1 MKKFFQKLS
10 NKNKNLINRLDSY
23 FFKNKTRKIIFLSIS
38 IVVFSGALFVV
49 SVASAGALTFFQS
62 GWTGGLTSNTTNSQ
76 TGWNQYSAGTNIT
89 AGTNVTLTPNN
100 STDTQNTFTSYTY
113 QSGQGVYLSGG
124 LSMKKPLAASCSAD
138 AQCTSGWCGNGTCKT
153 CTANQWGGIAS
164 GGSCWYRGSS
174 KYQDSVHPD
183 DGATCTTICAYN
195 GLTCN
200 PANWDDPT
208 CTIMGAVWPGHG
220 SGCGAGVAGEFG
232 TPEWDWAGS
241 PKAPRY
247 YGYTQSCSAL
257 PFTNERARLCACY

>member
-124 LSMKKPLAASCSAD
+124 LSMLKPNGASCGAD
-138 AQCTSGWCGNGTCKT
+138 AQCSGGWC
-153 CTANQWGGIAS
+153 AL
-164 GGSCWYRGSS
+164 GSCKSCSGSKVNGYCWYASTQGTACSTYCSS
-174 KYQDSVHPD
+174 Y
-183 DGATCTTICAYN
+183 
-195 GLTCN
+195 
-200 PANWDDPT
+200 
-208 CTIMGAVWPGHG
+208 GHG
-220 SGCGAGVAGEFG
+220 SCTNASLDLSGETSVCHALWPSSMIAGLSGTTTPRFDGGNWCYIQTNTNGQSGVVTESTCSVASQ
-232 TPEWDWAGS
+232 WNYNA
-241 PKAPRY
+241 
-247 YGYTQSCSAL
+247 
-257 PFTNERARLCACY
+257 CACGQ